1 MPGSRFVD
9 LQYHDV
15 NRERGV
21 FYRMQRKGMV
31 DRIVTDEEISHAVEH
46 PPQTTRLASG
56 ASSSSGPKNASGLHR
71 RLGSPEA
78 QRPGAAHRAVQG
90 PVQSRRRTSRQA
102 DRAAVTGRYVMDKL
116 ERLLNL
122 TAALLHAEIPLTA
135 EELRDRVGGYPDTK
149 ATFRRAFERD
159 KDDLRSMGM
168 PLRVEPVPGV
178 DPPVDGYRL
187 DRDEYAGTELA
198 FEADELA
205 ALHLA
210 TSLVRLDGDDTA
222 LVKLGA
228 AGGNAPTDS
237 VGRVPFNDT
246 LATMIG
252 APSTGRPWRSRTT
265 TSSGS
270 SSRGSCRS
278 RGHWYLSGFD
288 RLREDQRLY
297 RADRIEGDVSLS
309 GPAEAPVGDVNEP
322 IDLRGWELGDGPAV
336 EATIVVDADQAAYAR
351 HILGDVVDQPD
362 GSVTATLDVRNIDAF
377 RSFVLSFLEHAEIL
391 EPADLRSDFVEWLEA
406 QQ

>member
-1 MPGSRFVD
+1 
-9 LQYHDV
+9 
-15 NRERGV
+15 
-21 FYRMQRKGMV
+21 
-31 DRIVTDEEISHAVEH
+31 
-46 PPQTTRLASG
+46 
-56 ASSSSGPKNASGLHR
+56 
-71 RLGSPEA
+71 
-78 QRPGAAHRAVQG
+78 
-90 PVQSRRRTSRQA
+90 
-102 DRAAVTGRYVMDKL
+102 MDKL

-135 EELRDRVGGYPDTK
+135 EELRDRVGGYPDAK

-198 FEADELA
+198 FEPDELA

-252 APSTGRPWRSRTT
+252 AAVDRKALAFTYNDVERIVEPWKLSFT
-265 TSSGS
+265 
-270 SSRGSCRS
+270 

-297 RADRIEGDVSLS
+297 RVDRIEGDVSLS

-391 EPADLRSDFVEWLEA
+391 EPADLRNDFVEWLEA

>member
-1 MPGSRFVD
+1 
-9 LQYHDV
+9 
-15 NRERGV
+15 
-21 FYRMQRKGMV
+21 
-31 DRIVTDEEISHAVEH
+31 
-46 PPQTTRLASG
+46 
-56 ASSSSGPKNASGLHR
+56 
-71 RLGSPEA
+71 
-78 QRPGAAHRAVQG
+78 
-90 PVQSRRRTSRQA
+90 
-102 DRAAVTGRYVMDKL
+102 MDKL
-116 ERLLNL
+116 ERLLKL

-210 TSLVRLDGDDTA
+210 TSLVQLDGDDTA

-228 AGGNAPTDS
+228 AGGDAPADS

-252 APSTGRPWRSRTT
+252 AAVDRKALSFTYNDVERIVEPWKLSFT
-265 TSSGS
+265 
-270 SSRGSCRS
+270 

-297 RADRIEGDVSLS
+297 RVDRITDGVSLS
-309 GPAEAPVGDVNEP
+309 GPAKAPVGDVNEP
-322 IDLRGWELGDGPAV
+322 IDLRGWELGDGPV
-336 EATIVVDADQAAYAR
+336 IKATILVDADQAAYAR
-351 HILGDVVDQPD
+351 HILGEAVDRPD

-391 EPADLRSDFVEWLEA
+391 EPAELRADFVEWLEA
-406 QQ
+406 QR

>member
-1 MPGSRFVD
+1 
-9 LQYHDV
+9 
-15 NRERGV
+15 
-21 FYRMQRKGMV
+21 
-31 DRIVTDEEISHAVEH
+31 
-46 PPQTTRLASG
+46 
-56 ASSSSGPKNASGLHR
+56 
-71 RLGSPEA
+71 
-78 QRPGAAHRAVQG
+78 
-90 PVQSRRRTSRQA
+90 
-102 DRAAVTGRYVMDKL
+102 MDKL

-228 AGGNAPTDS
+228 AGGSAPTDS

-252 APSTGRPWRSRTT
+252 AAVDRKALAFTYNDVERIVEPWKLSFT
-265 TSSGS
+265 
-270 SSRGSCRS
+270 

-297 RADRIEGDVSLS
+297 RVDRIEGDVSLS

-362 GSVTATLDVRNIDAF
+362 GSVTATLNVRNIDAF

>member
-1 MPGSRFVD
+1 
-9 LQYHDV
+9 
-15 NRERGV
+15 
-21 FYRMQRKGMV
+21 
-31 DRIVTDEEISHAVEH
+31 
-46 PPQTTRLASG
+46 
-56 ASSSSGPKNASGLHR
+56 
-71 RLGSPEA
+71 
-78 QRPGAAHRAVQG
+78 
-90 PVQSRRRTSRQA
+90 
-102 DRAAVTGRYVMDKL
+102 MDKL

-135 EELRDRVGGYPDTK
+135 EELRDRVGGYPDAK

-210 TSLVRLDGDDTA
+210 TSLVRLDGDNTA

-228 AGGNAPTDS
+228 AGGGAPTDS

-252 APSTGRPWRSRTT
+252 AAVDRKALAFTYNDVERIVEPWKLSFT
-265 TSSGS
+265 
-270 SSRGSCRS
+270 

-297 RADRIEGDVSLS
+297 RVDRIEGDVSLS

-351 HILGDVVDQPD
+351 HILGDVVEQPD

-391 EPADLRSDFVEWLEA
+391 EPADLRNDFVEWLEA

>member
-1 MPGSRFVD
+1 
-9 LQYHDV
+9 
-15 NRERGV
+15 
-21 FYRMQRKGMV
+21 
-31 DRIVTDEEISHAVEH
+31 
-46 PPQTTRLASG
+46 
-56 ASSSSGPKNASGLHR
+56 
-71 RLGSPEA
+71 
-78 QRPGAAHRAVQG
+78 
-90 PVQSRRRTSRQA
+90 
-102 DRAAVTGRYVMDKL
+102 MDKL

-210 TSLVRLDGDDTA
+210 TSLVQLDGDDTA

-228 AGGNAPTDS
+228 ASGDAPADS
-237 VGRVPFNDT
+237 VGRVPFNNT

-252 APSTGRPWRSRTT
+252 AAVDRNALSFTYNDVERIVEPWKLSFT
-265 TSSGS
+265 
-270 SSRGSCRS
+270 

-297 RADRIEGDVSLS
+297 RVDRIKDGVSLS
-309 GPAEAPVGDVNEP
+309 GPAKAPVGDVNEP
-322 IDLRGWELGDGPAV
+322 IDLRGWELGDGPV
-336 EATIVVDADQAAYAR
+336 IKATILVDADQSAYAR
-351 HILGDVVDQPD
+351 HILGEAVDRPD

-391 EPADLRSDFVEWLEA
+391 EPADLRTDFVEWLEA
-406 QQ
+406 QR

>member
-1 MPGSRFVD
+1 
-9 LQYHDV
+9 
-15 NRERGV
+15 
-21 FYRMQRKGMV
+21 
-31 DRIVTDEEISHAVEH
+31 
-46 PPQTTRLASG
+46 
-56 ASSSSGPKNASGLHR
+56 
-71 RLGSPEA
+71 
-78 QRPGAAHRAVQG
+78 
-90 PVQSRRRTSRQA
+90 
-102 DRAAVTGRYVMDKL
+102 MDKL

-228 AGGNAPTDS
+228 AGGSAPTDS

-252 APSTGRPWRSRTT
+252 AAVDRKALAFTYNDVERIVEPWKLSFTH
-265 TSSGS
+265 
-270 SSRGSCRS
+270 
-278 RGHWYLSGFD
+278 GHWYLSGFD

-297 RADRIEGDVSLS
+297 RVDRIEGDVSLS

-336 EATIVVDADQAAYAR
+336 EVTIVVDADQAAYAR

-362 GSVTATLDVRNIDAF
+362 GSVTATLNVRNIDAF

-391 EPADLRSDFVEWLEA
+391 EPADLRNDFVEWLEA

>member
-1 MPGSRFVD
+1 
-9 LQYHDV
+9 
-15 NRERGV
+15 
-21 FYRMQRKGMV
+21 
-31 DRIVTDEEISHAVEH
+31 
-46 PPQTTRLASG
+46 
-56 ASSSSGPKNASGLHR
+56 
-71 RLGSPEA
+71 
-78 QRPGAAHRAVQG
+78 
-90 PVQSRRRTSRQA
+90 
-102 DRAAVTGRYVMDKL
+102 MDKL

-252 APSTGRPWRSRTT
+252 AAVDRKALAFTYNDVERIVEPWKLSFP
-265 TSSGS
+265 
-270 SSRGSCRS
+270 

-297 RADRIEGDVSLS
+297 RVDRIEGDVSLS

>member
-1 MPGSRFVD
+1 
-9 LQYHDV
+9 
-15 NRERGV
+15 
-21 FYRMQRKGMV
+21 
-31 DRIVTDEEISHAVEH
+31 
-46 PPQTTRLASG
+46 
-56 ASSSSGPKNASGLHR
+56 
-71 RLGSPEA
+71 
-78 QRPGAAHRAVQG
+78 
-90 PVQSRRRTSRQA
+90 
-102 DRAAVTGRYVMDKL
+102 MDKL

-198 FEADELA
+198 LEADELA

-252 APSTGRPWRSRTT
+252 AAVDRKALAFTYNDVERIVEPWKLSFT
-265 TSSGS
+265 
-270 SSRGSCRS
+270 

-297 RADRIEGDVSLS
+297 RVDRIEGDVSLS

>member
-1 MPGSRFVD
+1 
-9 LQYHDV
+9 
-15 NRERGV
+15 
-21 FYRMQRKGMV
+21 
-31 DRIVTDEEISHAVEH
+31 
-46 PPQTTRLASG
+46 
-56 ASSSSGPKNASGLHR
+56 
-71 RLGSPEA
+71 
-78 QRPGAAHRAVQG
+78 
-90 PVQSRRRTSRQA
+90 
-102 DRAAVTGRYVMDKL
+102 MDKL

-210 TSLVRLDGDDTA
+210 TSLVQLDGDDTA

-228 AGGNAPTDS
+228 GSGDAPADS
-237 VGRVPFNDT
+237 VGRVPFNNT

-252 APSTGRPWRSRTT
+252 AAVDRNALSFTYNDVERIVEPWKLSFT
-265 TSSGS
+265 
-270 SSRGSCRS
+270 

-297 RADRIEGDVSLS
+297 RVDRIKDGVSLS
-309 GPAEAPVGDVNEP
+309 GPAKAPVGDVNEP
-322 IDLRGWELGDGPAV
+322 IDLRGWELGDGPV
-336 EATIVVDADQAAYAR
+336 IKATILVEADQAAYAR
-351 HILGDVVDQPD
+351 HILGEVVDRPD

-391 EPADLRSDFVEWLEA
+391 EPAELRTDFVEWLEA
-406 QQ
+406 QR

>member
-1 MPGSRFVD
+1 
-9 LQYHDV
+9 
-15 NRERGV
+15 
-21 FYRMQRKGMV
+21 
-31 DRIVTDEEISHAVEH
+31 
-46 PPQTTRLASG
+46 
-56 ASSSSGPKNASGLHR
+56 
-71 RLGSPEA
+71 
-78 QRPGAAHRAVQG
+78 
-90 PVQSRRRTSRQA
+90 
-102 DRAAVTGRYVMDKL
+102 MDKL

-178 DPPVDGYRL
+178 APPVDGYRL
-187 DRDEYAGTELA
+187 VRDEYAGTELA

-252 APSTGRPWRSRTT
+252 AAVDRKALAFTYNDVERIVEPWKLSFT
-265 TSSGS
+265 
-270 SSRGSCRS
+270 

-288 RLREDQRLY
+288 RLRQDQRLY
-297 RADRIEGDVSLS
+297 RVDRIEGDVSLS

-336 EATIVVDADQAAYAR
+336 EATIVVDVDQAAYAR

-362 GSVTATLDVRNIDAF
+362 GSVTATLDVRNIDGF

-391 EPADLRSDFVEWLEA
+391 EPADLRHDFVEWLEA

>member
-1 MPGSRFVD
+1 
-9 LQYHDV
+9 
-15 NRERGV
+15 
-21 FYRMQRKGMV
+21 
-31 DRIVTDEEISHAVEH
+31 
-46 PPQTTRLASG
+46 
-56 ASSSSGPKNASGLHR
+56 
-71 RLGSPEA
+71 
-78 QRPGAAHRAVQG
+78 
-90 PVQSRRRTSRQA
+90 
-102 DRAAVTGRYVMDKL
+102 MDKL

-187 DRDEYAGTELA
+187 DRDEYAGIELA

-210 TSLVRLDGDDTA
+210 TSLVQLDGDDTA

-228 AGGNAPTDS
+228 GSGDAPADS

-252 APSTGRPWRSRTT
+252 AAVDRNALSFTYNDVERIVEPWKLSFT
-265 TSSGS
+265 
-270 SSRGSCRS
+270 

-297 RADRIEGDVSLS
+297 RVDRIKDGVSLS
-309 GPAEAPVGDVNEP
+309 GLAKAPVGDVNEP
-322 IDLRGWELGDGPAV
+322 IDLRGWELGDGTV
-336 EATIVVDADQAAYAR
+336 IKATILVDADQAAYAR
-351 HILGDVVDQPD
+351 HILGEVVDRPD

-391 EPADLRSDFVEWLEA
+391 EPAELRTDFVEWLEA
-406 QQ
+406 QR

>member
-1 MPGSRFVD
+1 
-9 LQYHDV
+9 
-15 NRERGV
+15 
-21 FYRMQRKGMV
+21 
-31 DRIVTDEEISHAVEH
+31 
-46 PPQTTRLASG
+46 
-56 ASSSSGPKNASGLHR
+56 
-71 RLGSPEA
+71 
-78 QRPGAAHRAVQG
+78 
-90 PVQSRRRTSRQA
+90 
-102 DRAAVTGRYVMDKL
+102 MDKL

-122 TAALLHAEIPLTA
+122 TAALLHAEVPLTA
-135 EELRDRVGGYPDTK
+135 EELRDRVGGYPDAK

-210 TSLVRLDGDDTA
+210 TSLVRLDGDNTA

-228 AGGNAPTDS
+228 AGGGAPTDS

-252 APSTGRPWRSRTT
+252 AAVDRKALAFTYNDVERIVEPWKLSFT
-265 TSSGS
+265 
-270 SSRGSCRS
+270 

-297 RADRIEGDVSLS
+297 RVDRIEGDVSLS

-351 HILGDVVDQPD
+351 HILGDVVEQPD

-391 EPADLRSDFVEWLEA
+391 EPADLRNDFVEWLEA

>member
-1 MPGSRFVD
+1 
-9 LQYHDV
+9 
-15 NRERGV
+15 
-21 FYRMQRKGMV
+21 
-31 DRIVTDEEISHAVEH
+31 
-46 PPQTTRLASG
+46 
-56 ASSSSGPKNASGLHR
+56 
-71 RLGSPEA
+71 
-78 QRPGAAHRAVQG
+78 
-90 PVQSRRRTSRQA
+90 
-102 DRAAVTGRYVMDKL
+102 MDKL

-210 TSLVRLDGDDTA
+210 TSLVQLDGDDTA

-228 AGGNAPTDS
+228 GSGDAPADS
-237 VGRVPFNDT
+237 VGRVPFNGT

-252 APSTGRPWRSRTT
+252 AAVDRNALSFAYNDVERIVEPWKLSFT
-265 TSSGS
+265 
-270 SSRGSCRS
+270 

-297 RADRIEGDVSLS
+297 RVDRIKDGVSLS
-309 GPAEAPVGDVNEP
+309 GPAKAPVGDVNEP
-322 IDLRGWELGDGPAV
+322 IDLRGWELGDGPV
-336 EATIVVDADQAAYAR
+336 IKATILVDADQAAYAR
-351 HILGDVVDQPD
+351 HMLGEVVDRPD
-362 GSVTATLDVRNIDAF
+362 GSVTATLNVRNIDAF

-391 EPADLRSDFVEWLEA
+391 KPAELRTDFVEWLEA
-406 QQ
+406 QR

>member
-1 MPGSRFVD
+1 
-9 LQYHDV
+9 
-15 NRERGV
+15 
-21 FYRMQRKGMV
+21 
-31 DRIVTDEEISHAVEH
+31 
-46 PPQTTRLASG
+46 
-56 ASSSSGPKNASGLHR
+56 
-71 RLGSPEA
+71 
-78 QRPGAAHRAVQG
+78 
-90 PVQSRRRTSRQA
+90 
-102 DRAAVTGRYVMDKL
+102 MDKL

-246 LATMIG
+246 LATLIG
-252 APSTGRPWRSRTT
+252 AAVDRKALAFTYNDVERIVEPWKLSFT
-265 TSSGS
+265 
-270 SSRGSCRS
+270 

-297 RADRIEGDVSLS
+297 RVDRIEGDVSLS

>member
-1 MPGSRFVD
+1 
-9 LQYHDV
+9 
-15 NRERGV
+15 
-21 FYRMQRKGMV
+21 
-31 DRIVTDEEISHAVEH
+31 
-46 PPQTTRLASG
+46 
-56 ASSSSGPKNASGLHR
+56 
-71 RLGSPEA
+71 
-78 QRPGAAHRAVQG
+78 
-90 PVQSRRRTSRQA
+90 
-102 DRAAVTGRYVMDKL
+102 MDKL

-178 DPPVDGYRL
+178 DPPVDGYRI

-252 APSTGRPWRSRTT
+252 AAVDRKALAFTYNDVERIVEPWKLSFT
-265 TSSGS
+265 
-270 SSRGSCRS
+270 

-297 RADRIEGDVSLS
+297 RVDRIEGDVSLN

-377 RSFVLSFLEHAEIL
+377 RSFVLSFLEHTEIL

>member
-1 MPGSRFVD
+1 
-9 LQYHDV
+9 
-15 NRERGV
+15 
-21 FYRMQRKGMV
+21 
-31 DRIVTDEEISHAVEH
+31 
-46 PPQTTRLASG
+46 
-56 ASSSSGPKNASGLHR
+56 
-71 RLGSPEA
+71 
-78 QRPGAAHRAVQG
+78 
-90 PVQSRRRTSRQA
+90 
-102 DRAAVTGRYVMDKL
+102 MDKL
-116 ERLLNL
+116 ERLLKL

-210 TSLVRLDGDDTA
+210 TSLVQLDGDDTA

-228 AGGNAPTDS
+228 AGGDAPADS

-252 APSTGRPWRSRTT
+252 AAVDRKALSFTYNDVERIVEPWKLSFT
-265 TSSGS
+265 
-270 SSRGSCRS
+270 

-297 RADRIEGDVSLS
+297 RVDRITDGVSLS
-309 GPAEAPVGDVNEP
+309 GPAKAPVGDVNEP
-322 IDLRGWELGDGPAV
+322 IDLRGWELGDGPV
-336 EATIVVDADQAAYAR
+336 IKATILVDADQAAFAR
-351 HILGDVVDQPD
+351 HILGEVVDRPD

-391 EPADLRSDFVEWLEA
+391 EPAELRADFVEWLEA
-406 QQ
+406 QR

>member
-1 MPGSRFVD
+1 
-9 LQYHDV
+9 
-15 NRERGV
+15 
-21 FYRMQRKGMV
+21 
-31 DRIVTDEEISHAVEH
+31 
-46 PPQTTRLASG
+46 
-56 ASSSSGPKNASGLHR
+56 
-71 RLGSPEA
+71 
-78 QRPGAAHRAVQG
+78 
-90 PVQSRRRTSRQA
+90 
-102 DRAAVTGRYVMDKL
+102 MDKL

-210 TSLVRLDGDDTA
+210 TSLVQLDGDDTA

-228 AGGNAPTDS
+228 AGGDAPADS
-237 VGRVPFNDT
+237 VGRVPFNNT

-252 APSTGRPWRSRTT
+252 AAVDGKALSFTYNDVERIVEPWKLSFT
-265 TSSGS
+265 
-270 SSRGSCRS
+270 

-297 RADRIEGDVSLS
+297 RVDRIKDGVSLS
-309 GPAEAPVGDVNEP
+309 GPAKAPVGDVNEP
-322 IDLRGWELGDGPAV
+322 IDLRGWELGDGPV
-336 EATIVVDADQAAYAR
+336 IKATILVDADQAAYAR
-351 HILGDVVDQPD
+351 HILGEVVDRPD

-391 EPADLRSDFVEWLEA
+391 EPAELRADFVEWLEA
-406 QQ
+406 QR

>member
-1 MPGSRFVD
+1 
-9 LQYHDV
+9 
-15 NRERGV
+15 
-21 FYRMQRKGMV
+21 
-31 DRIVTDEEISHAVEH
+31 
-46 PPQTTRLASG
+46 
-56 ASSSSGPKNASGLHR
+56 
-71 RLGSPEA
+71 
-78 QRPGAAHRAVQG
+78 
-90 PVQSRRRTSRQA
+90 
-102 DRAAVTGRYVMDKL
+102 MDKL

-210 TSLVRLDGDDTA
+210 TSLVQLDGDDTA

-228 AGGNAPTDS
+228 GSGDAPAAS

-252 APSTGRPWRSRTT
+252 AAVDRNALSFTYNDVERIVEPWKLSFT
-265 TSSGS
+265 
-270 SSRGSCRS
+270 

-297 RADRIEGDVSLS
+297 RVDRIKDGVSLS
-309 GPAEAPVGDVNEP
+309 GPAKAPVGDVNEP
-322 IDLRGWELGDGPAV
+322 IDLRGWELGDGPV
-336 EATIVVDADQAAYAR
+336 IKATILVDADQAAYAR
-351 HILGDVVDQPD
+351 HILGEVVDRPD
-362 GSVTATLDVRNIDAF
+362 GSVTATLDVRNINAF

-391 EPADLRSDFVEWLEA
+391 EPADLRTDFVEWLEA
-406 QQ
+406 QR

>member
-1 MPGSRFVD
+1 
-9 LQYHDV
+9 
-15 NRERGV
+15 
-21 FYRMQRKGMV
+21 
-31 DRIVTDEEISHAVEH
+31 
-46 PPQTTRLASG
+46 
-56 ASSSSGPKNASGLHR
+56 
-71 RLGSPEA
+71 
-78 QRPGAAHRAVQG
+78 
-90 PVQSRRRTSRQA
+90 
-102 DRAAVTGRYVMDKL
+102 MDKL

-210 TSLVRLDGDDTA
+210 TSLVQLDGDDTA

-228 AGGNAPTDS
+228 AGGDAPADS
-237 VGRVPFNDT
+237 VGRVPFNNT
-246 LATMIG
+246 LANMIG
-252 APSTGRPWRSRTT
+252 AAVDRKALSFTYNDVERIVEPWKLSFT
-265 TSSGS
+265 
-270 SSRGSCRS
+270 

-297 RADRIEGDVSLS
+297 RVDRIKDGVSLS
-309 GPAEAPVGDVNEP
+309 GPAKAPVGDVNEP
-322 IDLRGWELGDGPAV
+322 IDLRGWELGDGPV
-336 EATIVVDADQAAYAR
+336 IKATILVDADQAAYAR
-351 HILGDVVDQPD
+351 HMLGEVVDRPD

-391 EPADLRSDFVEWLEA
+391 EPAELRTDFVEWLEA
-406 QQ
+406 QR

>member
-1 MPGSRFVD
+1 
-9 LQYHDV
+9 
-15 NRERGV
+15 
-21 FYRMQRKGMV
+21 
-31 DRIVTDEEISHAVEH
+31 
-46 PPQTTRLASG
+46 
-56 ASSSSGPKNASGLHR
+56 
-71 RLGSPEA
+71 
-78 QRPGAAHRAVQG
+78 
-90 PVQSRRRTSRQA
+90 
-102 DRAAVTGRYVMDKL
+102 MDKL
-116 ERLLNL
+116 ERLLKL

-210 TSLVRLDGDDTA
+210 TSLVQLDGDDTA

-228 AGGNAPTDS
+228 GSGDAPADS

-252 APSTGRPWRSRTT
+252 AAVDRNALSFTYNDVERIVEPWKLSFT
-265 TSSGS
+265 
-270 SSRGSCRS
+270 

-297 RADRIEGDVSLS
+297 RVDRIKDGVSLS
-309 GPAEAPVGDVNEP
+309 GPAKAPVGDVNEP
-322 IDLRGWELGDGPAV
+322 IDLRGWELGDGPV
-336 EATIVVDADQAAYAR
+336 IKATILVDADQAAFAR
-351 HILGDVVDQPD
+351 HILGEVVDRPD

-391 EPADLRSDFVEWLEA
+391 EPADLRTDFVEWLEA
-406 QQ
+406 QR

>member
-1 MPGSRFVD
+1 
-9 LQYHDV
+9 
-15 NRERGV
+15 
-21 FYRMQRKGMV
+21 
-31 DRIVTDEEISHAVEH
+31 
-46 PPQTTRLASG
+46 
-56 ASSSSGPKNASGLHR
+56 
-71 RLGSPEA
+71 
-78 QRPGAAHRAVQG
+78 
-90 PVQSRRRTSRQA
+90 
-102 DRAAVTGRYVMDKL
+102 MDKL

-210 TSLVRLDGDDTA
+210 TSLVQLDGDDTA

-228 AGGNAPTDS
+228 GSGDAPADS

-252 APSTGRPWRSRTT
+252 AAVDRNALSFTYNDVERIVEPWKLSFT
-265 TSSGS
+265 
-270 SSRGSCRS
+270 

-297 RADRIEGDVSLS
+297 RVDRIKDGVSLS
-309 GPAEAPVGDVNEP
+309 GPAKAPVGDVNEP
-322 IDLRGWELGDGPAV
+322 IDLRGWELGDGPV
-336 EATIVVDADQAAYAR
+336 IKATILVDADQAAYAR
-351 HILGDVVDQPD
+351 HILGEVVDRPD

-391 EPADLRSDFVEWLEA
+391 EPAELRTDFVEWLEA
-406 QQ
+406 QR

>member
-1 MPGSRFVD
+1 
-9 LQYHDV
+9 
-15 NRERGV
+15 
-21 FYRMQRKGMV
+21 
-31 DRIVTDEEISHAVEH
+31 
-46 PPQTTRLASG
+46 
-56 ASSSSGPKNASGLHR
+56 
-71 RLGSPEA
+71 
-78 QRPGAAHRAVQG
+78 
-90 PVQSRRRTSRQA
+90 
-102 DRAAVTGRYVMDKL
+102 MDKL
-116 ERLLNL
+116 ERLLKL

-210 TSLVRLDGDDTA
+210 TSLVQLDGDDTA

-228 AGGNAPTDS
+228 AGGDAPADS

-252 APSTGRPWRSRTT
+252 AAVDRKALSFTYNDVERIVEPWKLSFT
-265 TSSGS
+265 
-270 SSRGSCRS
+270 

-297 RADRIEGDVSLS
+297 RVDRITDGVSLS
-309 GPAEAPVGDVNEP
+309 GPAKAPVGDVNEP
-322 IDLRGWELGDGPAV
+322 IDLRGWELGDGPV
-336 EATIVVDADQAAYAR
+336 IKATILVDADQAAYAR
-351 HILGDVVDQPD
+351 HILSEAVDRPD

-391 EPADLRSDFVEWLEA
+391 EPAELRADFVEWLEA
-406 QQ
+406 QR

>member
-1 MPGSRFVD
+1 
-9 LQYHDV
+9 
-15 NRERGV
+15 
-21 FYRMQRKGMV
+21 
-31 DRIVTDEEISHAVEH
+31 
-46 PPQTTRLASG
+46 
-56 ASSSSGPKNASGLHR
+56 
-71 RLGSPEA
+71 
-78 QRPGAAHRAVQG
+78 
-90 PVQSRRRTSRQA
+90 
-102 DRAAVTGRYVMDKL
+102 MDKL

-252 APSTGRPWRSRTT
+252 AAVDRNALAFTYNDVERIVEPWKLSFT
-265 TSSGS
+265 
-270 SSRGSCRS
+270 

-297 RADRIEGDVSLS
+297 RVDRIEGDVSLS

-391 EPADLRSDFVEWLEA
+391 EPADLRSDFVEWLDA

>member
-1 MPGSRFVD
+1 
-9 LQYHDV
+9 
-15 NRERGV
+15 
-21 FYRMQRKGMV
+21 
-31 DRIVTDEEISHAVEH
+31 
-46 PPQTTRLASG
+46 
-56 ASSSSGPKNASGLHR
+56 
-71 RLGSPEA
+71 
-78 QRPGAAHRAVQG
+78 
-90 PVQSRRRTSRQA
+90 
-102 DRAAVTGRYVMDKL
+102 MDKL

-122 TAALLHAEIPLTA
+122 TAALLHAELPLTA

-210 TSLVRLDGDDTA
+210 TSLVQLDGDDTA

-228 AGGNAPTDS
+228 GSGDAPADS

-252 APSTGRPWRSRTT
+252 AAVDRNALSFTYNDVERIVEPWKLSFT
-265 TSSGS
+265 
-270 SSRGSCRS
+270 

-288 RLREDQRLY
+288 RLREYQRLY
-297 RADRIEGDVSLS
+297 RVDRIKDGVSLS
-309 GPAEAPVGDVNEP
+309 GPAKAPVGDVNEP
-322 IDLRGWELGDGPAV
+322 IDLRGWELGDGPV
-336 EATIVVDADQAAYAR
+336 IKATILVDADQAAYAR
-351 HILGDVVDQPD
+351 HMLGEAVDRPD

-391 EPADLRSDFVEWLEA
+391 EPAELRTDFVEWLEA
-406 QQ
+406 QR

>member
-1 MPGSRFVD
+1 
-9 LQYHDV
+9 
-15 NRERGV
+15 
-21 FYRMQRKGMV
+21 
-31 DRIVTDEEISHAVEH
+31 
-46 PPQTTRLASG
+46 
-56 ASSSSGPKNASGLHR
+56 
-71 RLGSPEA
+71 
-78 QRPGAAHRAVQG
+78 
-90 PVQSRRRTSRQA
+90 
-102 DRAAVTGRYVMDKL
+102 MDKL

-168 PLRVEPVPGV
+168 PLRIEPVPGV

-228 AGGNAPTDS
+228 AGGNAPANS

-252 APSTGRPWRSRTT
+252 AAVDRRALSFTYNDVERIVEPWKLSFT
-265 TSSGS
+265 
-270 SSRGSCRS
+270 

-297 RADRIEGDVSLS
+297 RVDRIEGDVSLS

-322 IDLRGWELGDGPAV
+322 INLRGWELGDGPAI
-336 EATIVVDADQAAYAR
+336 EATIVVDADQAAHAR
-351 HILGDVVDQPD
+351 HILGDVVDRPD

-391 EPADLRSDFVEWLEA
+391 EPADLRNDFVEWLEA

>member
-1 MPGSRFVD
+1 
-9 LQYHDV
+9 
-15 NRERGV
+15 
-21 FYRMQRKGMV
+21 
-31 DRIVTDEEISHAVEH
+31 
-46 PPQTTRLASG
+46 
-56 ASSSSGPKNASGLHR
+56 
-71 RLGSPEA
+71 
-78 QRPGAAHRAVQG
+78 
-90 PVQSRRRTSRQA
+90 
-102 DRAAVTGRYVMDKL
+102 MDKL

-168 PLRVEPVPGV
+168 PLRIEPVPGV

-228 AGGNAPTDS
+228 AGGDAPADS

-252 APSTGRPWRSRTT
+252 AAVDRRALSFTYNDVERIVEPWKLSFT
-265 TSSGS
+265 
-270 SSRGSCRS
+270 

-288 RLREDQRLY
+288 RLRKDQRLY
-297 RADRIEGDVSLS
+297 RVDRIEGDVSLS

-322 IDLRGWELGDGPAV
+322 IDLRGWELGDGATV

-351 HILGDVVDQPD
+351 HILGDVVDRPD

-391 EPADLRSDFVEWLEA
+391 EPAVFRNDFVEWLEA
-406 QQ
+406 QK

>member
-1 MPGSRFVD
+1 
-9 LQYHDV
+9 
-15 NRERGV
+15 
-21 FYRMQRKGMV
+21 
-31 DRIVTDEEISHAVEH
+31 
-46 PPQTTRLASG
+46 
-56 ASSSSGPKNASGLHR
+56 
-71 RLGSPEA
+71 
-78 QRPGAAHRAVQG
+78 
-90 PVQSRRRTSRQA
+90 
-102 DRAAVTGRYVMDKL
+102 MDKL

-252 APSTGRPWRSRTT
+252 AAVDRKALAFTYNDVERIVEPWKLSFT
-265 TSSGS
+265 
-270 SSRGSCRS
+270 

-297 RADRIEGDVSLS
+297 RVDRIEGDVSRS

>member
-1 MPGSRFVD
+1 
-9 LQYHDV
+9 
-15 NRERGV
+15 
-21 FYRMQRKGMV
+21 
-31 DRIVTDEEISHAVEH
+31 
-46 PPQTTRLASG
+46 
-56 ASSSSGPKNASGLHR
+56 
-71 RLGSPEA
+71 
-78 QRPGAAHRAVQG
+78 
-90 PVQSRRRTSRQA
+90 
-102 DRAAVTGRYVMDKL
+102 MDKL

-122 TAALLHAEIPLTA
+122 TAALLHAEAPLTA
-135 EELRDRVGGYPDTK
+135 EELRDRVGGYPDAK

-168 PLRVEPVPGV
+168 PLRVEPAPGV

-187 DRDEYAGTELA
+187 VRDEYAGTELA

-252 APSTGRPWRSRTT
+252 AAVDRRALAFTYNDVERIVEPWKLSFT
-265 TSSGS
+265 
-270 SSRGSCRS
+270 

-297 RADRIEGDVSLS
+297 RVDRIEGDVSLS

-391 EPADLRSDFVEWLEA
+391 EPADLRDDFVEWLEA

>member
-1 MPGSRFVD
+1 
-9 LQYHDV
+9 
-15 NRERGV
+15 
-21 FYRMQRKGMV
+21 
-31 DRIVTDEEISHAVEH
+31 
-46 PPQTTRLASG
+46 
-56 ASSSSGPKNASGLHR
+56 
-71 RLGSPEA
+71 
-78 QRPGAAHRAVQG
+78 
-90 PVQSRRRTSRQA
+90 
-102 DRAAVTGRYVMDKL
+102 MDKL

-210 TSLVRLDGDDTA
+210 TSLVQLDGDDTA

-228 AGGNAPTDS
+228 AGGDAPADS

-252 APSTGRPWRSRTT
+252 AAVDRKALSFTYNDVERIVEPWKLSFT
-265 TSSGS
+265 
-270 SSRGSCRS
+270 

-297 RADRIEGDVSLS
+297 RVDRIKGDVSLS
-309 GPAEAPVGDVNEP
+309 GPAKAPVGDVNEP
-322 IDLRGWELGDGPAV
+322 IDLRGWELGDGPV
-336 EATIVVDADQAAYAR
+336 IKATILVDADQAAYAR
-351 HILGDVVDQPD
+351 HMLGEVVDRPD

-391 EPADLRSDFVEWLEA
+391 EPADLRTDFVEWLEA
-406 QQ
+406 QR

>member
-1 MPGSRFVD
+1 
-9 LQYHDV
+9 
-15 NRERGV
+15 
-21 FYRMQRKGMV
+21 
-31 DRIVTDEEISHAVEH
+31 
-46 PPQTTRLASG
+46 
-56 ASSSSGPKNASGLHR
+56 
-71 RLGSPEA
+71 
-78 QRPGAAHRAVQG
+78 
-90 PVQSRRRTSRQA
+90 
-102 DRAAVTGRYVMDKL
+102 MDKL

-198 FEADELA
+198 LEADELA

-210 TSLVRLDGDDTA
+210 TSLVQLDGDDTA

-228 AGGNAPTDS
+228 GSGDAPADS

-252 APSTGRPWRSRTT
+252 AAVDRNALSFTYNDVERIVEPWKLSFT
-265 TSSGS
+265 
-270 SSRGSCRS
+270 

-297 RADRIEGDVSLS
+297 RVDRIKDGVSLS
-309 GPAEAPVGDVNEP
+309 GPAKAPVGDVNEP
-322 IDLRGWELGDGPAV
+322 IDLRGWELGDGPV
-336 EATIVVDADQAAYAR
+336 IKATILVDADQAAYAR
-351 HILGDVVDQPD
+351 HILGEVVDRPD
-362 GSVTATLDVRNIDAF
+362 GSVTATLDVRNINAF

-391 EPADLRSDFVEWLEA
+391 EPADLRTDFVEWLEA
-406 QQ
+406 QR

>member
-1 MPGSRFVD
+1 
-9 LQYHDV
+9 
-15 NRERGV
+15 
-21 FYRMQRKGMV
+21 
-31 DRIVTDEEISHAVEH
+31 
-46 PPQTTRLASG
+46 
-56 ASSSSGPKNASGLHR
+56 
-71 RLGSPEA
+71 
-78 QRPGAAHRAVQG
+78 
-90 PVQSRRRTSRQA
+90 
-102 DRAAVTGRYVMDKL
+102 MDKL

-168 PLRVEPVPGV
+168 PLRIEPVPGV

-228 AGGNAPTDS
+228 AGGDAPADS

-252 APSTGRPWRSRTT
+252 AAFDRKALAFTYNDVKRIVEPWKLSFT
-265 TSSGS
+265 
-270 SSRGSCRS
+270 

-288 RLREDQRLY
+288 RLRQDQRLY
-297 RADRIEGDVSLS
+297 RVDRIEGDVSLS

-362 GSVTATLDVRNIDAF
+362 GSVTATLDVRNIDGF

-391 EPADLRSDFVEWLEA
+391 EPADLRHDFVDWLEA

>member
-1 MPGSRFVD
+1 
-9 LQYHDV
+9 
-15 NRERGV
+15 
-21 FYRMQRKGMV
+21 
-31 DRIVTDEEISHAVEH
+31 
-46 PPQTTRLASG
+46 
-56 ASSSSGPKNASGLHR
+56 
-71 RLGSPEA
+71 
-78 QRPGAAHRAVQG
+78 
-90 PVQSRRRTSRQA
+90 
-102 DRAAVTGRYVMDKL
+102 MDKL

-178 DPPVDGYRL
+178 APPVDGYRL

-210 TSLVRLDGDDTA
+210 TSLVQLDGDDTA

-228 AGGNAPTDS
+228 GSGDAPADS

-252 APSTGRPWRSRTT
+252 AAVDRNALSFTYNDVERIVEPWKLSFT
-265 TSSGS
+265 
-270 SSRGSCRS
+270 

-297 RADRIEGDVSLS
+297 RVDRIKDGVSLS
-309 GPAEAPVGDVNEP
+309 GPAKAPVGDVNEP
-322 IDLRGWELGDGPAV
+322 IDLRGWELGDGPV
-336 EATIVVDADQAAYAR
+336 IKATILVDADQAAYAR
-351 HILGDVVDQPD
+351 HMLGEAVDRPD

-391 EPADLRSDFVEWLEA
+391 EPAELRTDFVEWLEA
-406 QQ
+406 QR